1 MTRTVY
7 NVMHTLTFTLEFIP
21 CENIDPVSDILLTI
35 QRSVFQID
43 SLKFLQWFCVS
54 QSHTSSAVINW
65 WVFICRGCRVAIL
78 YWRLALPRAL
88 STMTPTAQ
96 AAVTLQKS
104 QVCSASTKASRSK
117 IASTRR
123 RIWSCGPQSSVLA
136 TKVVPRCHQVF
147 TVQAVRKAWEEWKF
161 LPTAKDNFT
170 IVNIQHIIWK
180 EYSKKLKTKLLFSH
194 FLLDE
199 YVSNLALHL
208 WRMQKQ
214 VCLAGE

>member
-1 MTRTVY
+1 MIQTVY
-7 NVMHTLTFTLEFIP
+7 NVMHTLTFKLEFIP
-21 CENIDPVSDILLTI
+21 CENIDPVSDVLLKI
-35 QRSVFQID
+35 QRSVFQTD
-43 SLKFLQWFCVS
+43 SLENSTVILYL
-54 QSHTSSAVINW
+54 SHTSSAVINW
-65 WVFICRGCRVAIL
+65 WLFICRGCRVAIL
-78 YWRLALPRAL
+78 YRRLALPRAP

-170 IVNIQHIIWK
+170 IVNIQHIRWK

-199 YVSNLALHL
+199 YVSNVALHL